1 MNYNYAPFVIYSTYL
16 YNSHHAGIAIEL
28 ARLYYCD
35 NHNGKGKAQDY
46 EAHLSTWRTFP

>member
-1 MNYNYAPFVIYSTYL
+1 MLPSLYTQPTYITATML
-16 YNSHHAGIAIEL
+16 ALPYL